1 MVYAYAGLHR
11 LYQRFDRRTIW
22 DQLEKRA
29 EPDGKVREQAAK
41 PPLRSKKPAP
51 GGGSFISKW

>member
-29 EPDGKVREQAAK
+29 EPDGKAREQAAK
-41 PPLRSKKPAP
+41 PPARESASKRT
-51 GGGSFISKW
+51 GFTTNW